1 MGVFYLMVMKESLF
15 AYDMYEGIAQILDEA
30 VNDEQLVLLS
40 LIRKEKFYSSGAD
53 LSDGRIRLKNFII
66 TKRKLIIKFRIVPSR
81 LIFYQTLSC
90 VIFGL

>member
-1 MGVFYLMVMKESLF
+1 MGVFYLMVMKKSLF
-15 AYDMYEGIAQILDEA
+15 VYDMYEGIAQILDEA
-30 VNDEQLVLLS
+30 AHDEQLVLLS
-40 LIRKEKFYSSGAD
+40 LTRS
-53 LSDGRIRLKNFII
+53 IRLKNFII